1 MELKQVQQQNVTQ
14 EFNDVIFYMEDVLA
28 REFESK
34 EITEEYILTAML
46 DNKKCHAYLIIDNF
60 IMTDEIE
67 SLKEIYL
74 NYLLSHS
81 NKTYVNQAK
90 VTPYSKGLS
99 FVMDNALKEM
109 NKCGSK
115 KLGTE
120 HVLLAM
126 LNLEY
131 GVNSIIEVFSNVGI
145 SYDILAPRCAVK
157 EEEPQKPQEEA
168 PKKSK
173 KAEVVIPL
181 KGLNTAK
188 TFAIG
193 GKSDYLT
200 EYTVNINEL
209 VKNGSYDKL
218 VGRDEELNKIISTL
232 ARRKK
237 NNAVLVGKSG
247 CGKTQIVYGLAER
260 IESGNVPEILKDK
273 KVIMLDITAIV
284 SGTNFRGMFEERVNG
299 VFNELKKSNKYILF
313 LDDIQNMLHG
323 SGRDK
328 DTDISSMIGNVLQE
342 GDIRVIGTCGFK
354 DYRNCIESNT
364 SLARKMQ
371 KIIVEP
377 SDVEDSIK
385 IVNGIKKYYE
395 EFHNV
400 SYSDEV
406 VKKAVEMSE
415 RYITEKSL
423 PDSAIDVI
431 DLSGANTC
439 FIKREPNE
447 ILEIKKKINEIE
459 RENARFIKEGDFENS
474 DKITKELNNLKKMVA
489 EYKREYEG
497 NKEKYKIEITVDDIA
512 KAISEMTNIP
522 TQKLTTNEKVK
533 LANIDSVL
541 KQSVIGQDEAIDS
554 ICRVIKRNRVGLGDK
569 NKTLANILL
578 AGKTGTG
585 KTLIAKKLAAEI
597 FGDESCLIRLD
608 MSEYSERHSVSKL
621 TGAAPSYVGY
631 ENGGQL
637 TEAVKNKQH
646 CVLLLDEIEK
656 ADREVHN
663 LFLQLFD
670 EGRLTDSS
678 GQVVNFK
685 NVIVLMTSNVG
696 AKKASEFG
704 KGVGFV
710 SNEDEN
716 KRSIIEKELKG
727 TFTPEF
733 INRIDKIVYFN
744 SLTDD
749 NLKSIVKLEIE
760 KLRKRLNALSFD
772 ISYGEDV
779 VNFVFEQA
787 KKEKQY
793 GARPI
798 LRIIQNY
805 IEDFITDLILINDYE
820 PNHTFDLI
828 AKDDNICLK
837 N

>member
-1 MELKQVQQQNVTQ
+1 
-14 EFNDVIFYMEDVLA
+14 
-28 REFESK
+28 
-34 EITEEYILTAML
+34 
-46 DNKKCHAYLIIDNF
+46 
-60 IMTDEIE
+60 
-67 SLKEIYL
+67 
-74 NYLLSHS
+74 
-81 NKTYVNQAK
+81 
-90 VTPYSKGLS
+90 
-99 FVMDNALKEM
+99 
-109 NKCGSK
+109 
-115 KLGTE
+115 
-120 HVLLAM
+120 
-126 LNLEY
+126 
-131 GVNSIIEVFSNVGI
+131 
-145 SYDILAPRCAVK
+145 
-157 EEEPQKPQEEA
+157 
-168 PKKSK
+168 
-173 KAEVVIPL
+173 
-181 KGLNTAK
+181 
-188 TFAIG
+188 
-193 GKSDYLT
+193 
-200 EYTVNINEL
+200 
-209 VKNGSYDKL
+209 
-218 VGRDEELNKIISTL
+218 
-232 ARRKK
+232 
-237 NNAVLVGKSG
+237 
-247 CGKTQIVYGLAER
+247 
-260 IESGNVPEILKDK
+260 
-273 KVIMLDITAIV
+273 
-284 SGTNFRGMFEERVNG
+284 
-299 VFNELKKSNKYILF
+299 
-313 LDDIQNMLHG
+313 
-323 SGRDK
+323 
-328 DTDISSMIGNVLQE
+328 
-342 GDIRVIGTCGFK
+342 
-354 DYRNCIESNT
+354 
-364 SLARKMQ
+364 
-371 KIIVEP
+371 
-377 SDVEDSIK
+377 
-385 IVNGIKKYYE
+385 
-395 EFHNV
+395 
-400 SYSDEV
+400 
-406 VKKAVEMSE
+406 
-415 RYITEKSL
+415 
-423 PDSAIDVI
+423 
-431 DLSGANTC
+431 
-439 FIKREPNE
+439 
-447 ILEIKKKINEIE
+447 
-459 RENARFIKEGDFENS
+459 
-474 DKITKELNNLKKMVA
+474 
-489 EYKREYEG
+489 
-497 NKEKYKIEITVDDIA
+497 
-512 KAISEMTNIP
+512 MTNIP